1 LSNGIFYGGILNWM
15 MSQSDGNSSNQG
27 KYIKVDP
34 NGTATS
40 INGVQFSTQSQTA
53 GSISPVPEKKD
64 R

>member
-1 LSNGIFYGGILNWM
+1 M